1 LEKQKGG
8 KAMGIPSK
16 PVSITETETAKK
28 LTPIEYLTVTGEAPT
43 LDQVQILTLDD
54 LNYDDAWRL
63 LQTGI
68 SKRQLLMLY
77 GVKEPSGPYY
87 KQLADIMNDTKNIEA
102 AFEQNPKEAETVTET
117 AETVETVNEE
127 AETVDEE
134 AETVNGKVISNIEQI
149 RQGLKIIEKLQARNS
164 GLDAG
169 DIQCVIADFLDIILD
184 ITKESLED

>member
-1 LEKQKGG
+1 
-8 KAMGIPSK
+8 MGISNK
-16 PVSITETETAKK
+16 PIPITETETAKK

-87 KQLADIMNDTKNIEA
+87 RQLTDIMNDTKTDKSITE
-102 AFEQNPKEAETVTET
+102 EAETVNGTGETVIET
-117 AETVETVNEE
+117 AKTVNEE
-127 AETVDEE
+127 AEIIDGG

-149 RQGLKIIEKLQARNS
+149 RQGLKIIEKIQARNS

-169 DIQCVIADFLDIILD
+169 DVQCVIADFLDIILD
-184 ITKESLED
+184 ITKGSLEG